1 MGVPRQ
7 ERMGRGEKNIRR
19 RLPGQA
25 LIREVEQVRVLSDGV
40 AEDAV
45 ERGERLETASISLQR
60 RNSMMRRWRSTGAD
74 CIQMSGNAGGLL
86 VSSAHIR

>member
-45 ERGERLETASISLQR
+45 GGERLETASISLQR